1 MLSICEAD
9 CCDKCGR
16 RAECGG
22 CTETDGHPFGGKCF
36 AAEYIKKSGTKE
48 FLNFKK
54 SLIDEFNS
62 LGIKGLEIKDLNLL
76 NGFYINLEYK
86 LANGQSIKLLEDN
99 KVYLGNQ
106 IEKPEGNRCYG
117 IAADDKYLLVC
128 EYGFNGADPEII
140 IYKKR

>member
-16 RAECGG
+16 RTECGG
-22 CTETDGHPFGGKCF
+22 CVETGGHPFGGKCI
-36 AAEYIKKSGTKE
+36 AAEYIKKSGTDE

-62 LGIKGLEIKDLNLL
+62 LRIKGLIVKELNLL

-86 LANGQSIKLLEDN
+86 LPNGQNIRLLEDD

-106 IEKPEGNRCYG
+106 MEKPDSDRCYG
-117 IAADDKYLLVC
+117 IAADENYLLVC
-128 EYGFNGADPEII
+128 EYGCKGADPEIV